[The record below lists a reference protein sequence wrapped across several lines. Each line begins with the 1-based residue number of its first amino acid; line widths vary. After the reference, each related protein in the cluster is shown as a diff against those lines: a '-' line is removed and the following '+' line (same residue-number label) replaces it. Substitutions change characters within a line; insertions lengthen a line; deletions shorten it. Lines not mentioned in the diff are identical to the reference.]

1 MRIGAHGQVLL
12 LAAVALPVASYFLV
26 FRPQNREI
34 TRAREEV
41 THKQSMLVKLREE
54 TARNDDLLKTNDQT
68 RTTVAMIESRLPS
81 GKELDAVV
89 RQVSDLA
96 VAAGLASP
104 AIKSAKPVPAALYM
118 EQPLEIQISGSFL
131 GFHSFIA
138 QIEKLPRITR
148 IHDLNITSTNRDDRE
163 LTAKFTLSIYFQPE
177 SAASLASAGSGGT
190 KP

>member
-1 MRIGAHGQVLL
+1 MRIGAHGQVML

-26 FRPQNREI
+26 FRAQNREI
-34 TRAREEV
+34 GRSREEIA
-41 THKQSMLVKLREE
+41 HKQSMLVKLREE
-54 TARNDDLLKTNDQT
+54 TARNDDLVKTNEETT
-68 RTTVAMIESRLPS
+68 RTVHMIESRLPS

-104 AIKSAKPVPAALYM
+104 AIKSARPVPAALYM

-148 IHDLNITSTNRDDRE
+148 IHDLAITSTNRDDRE
-163 LTAKFTLSIYFQPE
+163 LDAKFTLSIYFQPE
-177 SAASLASAGSGGT
+177 GAAQASAAGG
-190 KP
+190 KS